1 MHAFALLFLS
11 FLALSFIVKLWLAQ
25 RHISHIARHR
35 DAVPAAFHEKL
46 TLAEHQKAADY
57 TTTKVKFGRWV
68 MLYSDIILLLLWT
81 FGGGLEWLDQY
92 SRGYGWEPLYT
103 GMIVMLSMML
113 LSSALELPF
122 SIYST
127 FVIEQR
133 FGFNRTT
140 AKTFLIDIMKG
151 LTLALALGAP
161 LLWVV
166 LWLMEKSG
174 DLWWVYTWVVWT
186 GFGLFIAWAYPRW
199 IAPIFNKFTALEEG
213 ETLTRINNLLQRC
226 GFNSNGVFVIDGSRR
241 SSHGNAYFAGFGKNK
256 RIVFFDTLLKSLNN
270 DELEAVLAHELGHF
284 KHKHIIKSMAISML
298 TSLVGLALLAW
309 LMQQSW
315 FYTSLGV
322 SQSSNYMALLLFS
335 ITLPV
340 FTFLLHPL
348 MSLLSRKNEFEADQ
362 FAAQQSKAEYLIQ
375 ALVNMYKENASTVTP
390 DPLYSAF
397 YDSHPPAPVR
407 IAHLAT
413 ST

>member
-1 MHAFALLFLS
+1 MHSFGMLFLF
-11 FLALSFIVKLWLAQ
+11 FLALSFSIKLWLAH
-25 RHISHIARHR
+25 RHITHIAQHR
-35 DAVPAAFHEKL
+35 NAVPEAFRETL
-46 TLAEHQKAADY
+46 TLADHQKAADY
-57 TTTKVKFGRWV
+57 TTTKVRFGRWV
-68 MLYSDIILLLLWT
+68 LLYSDIFLLLLWT

-92 SRGYGWEPLYT
+92 ARGFGWEPIYT
-103 GMIVMLSMML
+103 GMAVILCMML
-113 LSSALELPF
+113 ISSALELPF
-122 SIYST
+122 SLYST
-127 FVIEQR
+127 FGIEQR

-140 AKTFLIDIMKG
+140 AKVFVLDIFKG
-151 LTLALALGAP
+151 MLLALALGAP
-161 LLWVV
+161 LIWVV
-166 LWLMEKSG
+166 LWLMEKAG
-174 DLWWVYTWVVWT
+174 DLWWLYAWVVWT
-186 GFGLFIAWAYPRW
+186 SFGLFIAWAYPKW
-199 IAPIFNKFTALEEG
+199 IAPIFNKFTPLEEG

-226 GFNSNGVFVIDGSRR
+226 GFNSNGVFVIDGSKR

-284 KHKHIIKSMAISML
+284 KHKHIIKSMAINM
-298 TSLVGLALLAW
+298 TFSLFGLWLLAW
-309 LMQQSW
+309 LMEQSW

-362 FAAQQSKAEYLIQ
+362 FAAQQSNARYLIR
-375 ALVNMYKENASTVTP
+375 ALASMYKENASTVTP

-407 IAHLAT
+407 IAHLAA
-413 ST
+413 SH

>member
-1 MHAFALLFLS
+1 M
-11 FLALSFIVKLWLAQ
+11 V
-25 RHISHIARHR
+25 
-35 DAVPAAFHEKL
+35 
-46 TLAEHQKAADY
+46 
-57 TTTKVKFGRWV
+57 
-68 MLYSDIILLLLWT
+68 
-81 FGGGLEWLDQY
+81 
-92 SRGYGWEPLYT
+92 
-103 GMIVMLSMML
+103 VMLSLML

-122 SIYST
+122 SLYST
-127 FVIEQR
+127 FVIEER

-140 AKTFLIDIMKG
+140 AKTFVIDLFKG
-151 LTLALALGAP
+151 LLLVLALGAP

-174 DLWWVYTWVVWT
+174 DLWWIYTWVVWT
-186 GFGLFIAWAYPRW
+186 GFGLLIAWAYPSW
-199 IAPIFNKFTALEEG
+199 IAPLFNKFTALEDG

-226 GFNSNGVFVIDGSRR
+226 GFSSKGVFVIDGSRR

-284 KHKHIIKSMAISML
+284 KHKHIIKSMAISMV
-298 TSLVGLALLAW
+298 TSLAGLALLAW
-309 LMQQSW
+309 LMQQGW

-322 SQSSNYMALLLFS
+322 SQTSNYMALLLFS

-340 FTFLLHPL
+340 FTFLLHPV
-348 MSLLSRKNEFEADQ
+348 MSLLSRKNEFEADR
-362 FAAQQSKAEYLIQ
+362 FAAQQSRAEYLIQ
-375 ALVNMYKENASTVTP
+375 ALVTMYKENASTVTP

-413 ST
+413 SN

>member
-1 MHAFALLFLS
+1 MHSFGMLFLF
-11 FLALSFIVKLWLAQ
+11 FLALSFGIKLWLAQ
-25 RHISHIARHR
+25 RHIGHIARHR
-35 DAVPAAFHEKL
+35 SAVPAAFREKL
-46 TLAEHQKAADY
+46 SLEDHQKAADY
-57 TTTKVKFGRWV
+57 TTTKVKLGRWM
-68 MLYSDIILLLLWT
+68 MLYSDIILLLAWT
-81 FGGGLEWLDQY
+81 LGGGLEYLDQ
-92 SRGYGWEPLYT
+92 SIRSFGMQPIYT
-103 GMIVMLSMML
+103 GMVVMLGMML

-122 SIYST
+122 SLYST

-140 AKTFLIDIMKG
+140 SKTFVIDMVKG
-151 LTLALALGAP
+151 LALALALGAP

-166 LWLMEKSG
+166 LWLMEKTG
-174 DLWWVYTWVVWT
+174 ALWWLYTWVVWT
-186 GFGLFIAWAYPRW
+186 GFGLFIAWAYPSW
-199 IAPIFNKFTALEEG
+199 IAPLFNKFTPLEDG
-213 ETLTRINNLLQRC
+213 ETLTRIKNLLQRC

-298 TSLVGLALLAW
+298 ASLIGLAVLAW
-309 LMQQSW
+309 LMDQSW

-322 SQSSNYMALLLFS
+322 SQTSNYMALLLFS

-348 MSLLSRKNEFEADQ
+348 MSLLSRKNEFEADR
-362 FAAQQSKAEYLIQ
+362 FAAQQSRAEYLIQ
-375 ALVNMYKENASTVTP
+375 ALVNLYRENASTVTP

-413 ST
+413 SH